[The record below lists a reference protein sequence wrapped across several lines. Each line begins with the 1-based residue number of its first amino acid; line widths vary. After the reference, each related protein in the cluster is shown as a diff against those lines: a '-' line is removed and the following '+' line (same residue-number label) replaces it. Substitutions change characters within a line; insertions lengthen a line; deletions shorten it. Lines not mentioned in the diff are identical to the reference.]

1 MPKVKISEYSA
12 TANSNTD
19 VASIN
24 IDEGCAPSG
33 INNAIRAVMGHLK
46 DFQQGTYGDPFNGPH
61 NGTVGATTP
70 STGAFTTLSA
80 TGVTTVQAGTAAAP
94 AITTTGDT
102 NTGIFFPAADTI
114 AFAEG
119 GAEVA
124 RFDSSGNFG
133 LGVTPSAWASAY
145 KVLDVGTTG
154 SVYYDSS
161 GVAVSNNAFINS
173 SFSYRYKTTSY
184 ASRYEQTSAGQHQ
197 WYNAAS
203 GTAGNAITFTQ
214 AMTLDGSGNLGIG
227 QTSMASDTRLH
238 LTKTTDNCIAK
249 IQSSFGAELQLI
261 NGGGSE
267 LSIINATGNN
277 VLSLR
282 TGSTERAR
290 IDSSGNLLVGATS
303 GVVGSERLSISSGS
317 QRGAVLKN
325 SSSGSEL
332 IGCWNSATT
341 GDNGF
346 AIFWTE
352 ASPNQRG
359 SISYNRAGGLVA
371 YNTTSDYRAKDISGP
386 VTGSGSLIDSVPVYM
401 GTMKGATQERPMFI
415 AHETPD
421 YAHTGEKDAVDAD
434 GKPVY
439 QQMDASALVP
449 VMWAEIQ
456 SLRKRL
462 AALESA

>member
-1 MPKVKISEYSA
+1 MADTTTTNLLLTKPEVGASTDTWGTKINTDLDGVDAVFAAAGTGTSVGLNVGAGKTLAVAGTLTVTGSA
-12 TANSNTD
+12 TVEFADGSA
-19 VASIN
+19 AS
-24 IDEGCAPSG
+24 PS
-33 INNAIRAVMGHLK
+33 
-46 DFQQGTYGDPFNGPH
+46 
-61 NGTVGATTP
+61 
-70 STGAFTTLSA
+70 
-80 TGVTTVQAGTAAAP
+80 
-94 AITTTGDT
+94 ITNDGDT

-124 RFDSSGNFG
+124 RFDSSGNLG
-133 LGVTPSAWASAY
+133 LGVTPSAW
-145 KVLDVGTTG
+145 GTYSGIIDLKGNG
-154 SVYYDSS
+154 SVAAFNQAVLMAANAYYN
-161 GVAVSNNAFINS
+161 GTNFI
-173 SFSYRYKTTSY
+173 YKAT
-184 ASRYEQTSAGQHQ
+184 TSAGYYQIAGNQFQ

-267 LSIINATGNN
+267 LSVINATGNN

-290 IDSSGNLLVGATS
+290 IDSSGNLLVGTTS